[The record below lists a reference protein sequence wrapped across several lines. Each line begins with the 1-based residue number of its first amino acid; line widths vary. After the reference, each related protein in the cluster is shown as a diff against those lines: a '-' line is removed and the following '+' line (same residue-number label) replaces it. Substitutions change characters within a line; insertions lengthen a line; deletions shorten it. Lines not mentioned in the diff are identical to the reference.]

1 MLKNSRPIAWA
12 MTQVEKISLVSR
24 LMRNHFPVGGPTR
37 SSFLVTDPGKI
48 TETFERFLQELCL
61 LKSFRK
67 TSRFLEQCANES
79 FPRLERAECKLLG
92 QRLMAACEHI
102 YVKRKSMT
110 SGKKLNPAVYR
121 IIQALNAAD
130 VPTEVAFTTCSS
142 SSSLASSSAKA
153 SPSNQCASSSAKA
166 VLPVERPETTQSVSE
181 FYKHILGDSPLDGEG
196 TESEENMLDEVVS
209 IASSEQAIE
218 KSATGTTFSQFEST
232 SDMALIRLHTDG
244 TRQVAHMRTGA
255 TGFAVAAFD
264 GSDNEHATEIPN
276 STLLSHQKRSSKNF
290 KRPAA
295 ASKKAASKKAASKKA
310 ESKKAAAKR
319 PASVVAET
327 PGKSQKKGGIHLQA
341 ATDQY
346 VVMVYSKDNSW
357 AIRERGGSQLFAVP
371 KKNRTD
377 EEMLAH
383 IKEVVQRLTDGES
396 PGFVKDWAR
405 SWHRKCREKRFD
417 QSLLP
422 ACLAFILWPFAKFSY
437 SLRAWTISI
446 ILLVLKPLFL
456 RKYNFENSVQTQSLK
471 KHKICV
477 FLKRYLLSVVISCY
491 QLLSWFVISCYQLLS
506 VVIIVCYQLLSCKYH
521 GFFELLSKSTWV
533 VISCYQLLSFLV
545 ISCYQLLSVVIIIC
559 FSPELFHWTIYQS
572 RIQGPGF
579 RVQGFQPGFPASSQ
593 ELRVWRLDGWM
604 DGWVDVNGW
613 MGGCEWKDEMHGWMQ
628 LW

>member
-1 MLKNSRPIAWA
+1 
-12 MTQVEKISLVSR
+12 
-24 LMRNHFPVGGPTR
+24 MRNHFPVGGPTR

-142 SSSLASSSAKA
+142 SSPLASSSAKA

-196 TESEENMLDEVVS
+196 AESEENMLDEVVS

-405 SWHRKCREKRFD
+405 S
-417 QSLLP
+417 
-422 ACLAFILWPFAKFSY
+422 
-437 SLRAWTISI
+437 
-446 ILLVLKPLFL
+446 
-456 RKYNFENSVQTQSLK
+456 
-471 KHKICV
+471 
-477 FLKRYLLSVVISCY
+477 
-491 QLLSWFVISCYQLLS
+491 
-506 VVIIVCYQLLSCKYH
+506 
-521 GFFELLSKSTWV
+521 
-533 VISCYQLLSFLV
+533 
-545 ISCYQLLSVVIIIC
+545 
-559 FSPELFHWTIYQS
+559 
-572 RIQGPGF
+572 
-579 RVQGFQPGFPASSQ
+579 
-593 ELRVWRLDGWM
+593 
-604 DGWVDVNGW
+604 
-613 MGGCEWKDEMHGWMQ
+613 
-628 LW
+628 

>member
-1 MLKNSRPIAWA
+1 
-12 MTQVEKISLVSR
+12 
-24 LMRNHFPVGGPTR
+24 MRNHFPVGGPTR

-153 SPSNQCASSSAKA
+153 

-196 TESEENMLDEVVS
+196 AESEENMLDEVVS

-295 ASKKAASKKAASKKA
+295 ASKKAASKKA

-405 SWHRKCREKRFD
+405 S
-417 QSLLP
+417 
-422 ACLAFILWPFAKFSY
+422 
-437 SLRAWTISI
+437 
-446 ILLVLKPLFL
+446 
-456 RKYNFENSVQTQSLK
+456 
-471 KHKICV
+471 
-477 FLKRYLLSVVISCY
+477 
-491 QLLSWFVISCYQLLS
+491 
-506 VVIIVCYQLLSCKYH
+506 
-521 GFFELLSKSTWV
+521 
-533 VISCYQLLSFLV
+533 
-545 ISCYQLLSVVIIIC
+545 
-559 FSPELFHWTIYQS
+559 
-572 RIQGPGF
+572 
-579 RVQGFQPGFPASSQ
+579 
-593 ELRVWRLDGWM
+593 
-604 DGWVDVNGW
+604 
-613 MGGCEWKDEMHGWMQ
+613 
-628 LW
+628 